1 MDQLG
6 VEAESLSVDSGKCAY
21 SSSPVAALE
30 AIRAFEGPILVDFD
44 ETLYLRNSTED
55 FIDCAVPGVLA
66 LLLLRSLDVLKPWRV
81 TGGICTRDSWRVCA
95 ISTFFPWTAARWRAA
110 IPVLVIRYLNRELK
124 GALETRARSPIIVT
138 AGFHSIVAPL
148 LAEMGFADARVI
160 AAKAY
165 SFADRRHGK
174 LHRATRELGADMV
187 ARSLLVTDSTSDLD
201 LLQSCALPLRT
212 LWPQARYRRALSRVY
227 LPGEYLSR
235 IKQPGQAYLFRA
247 VLKEDFALWLLSSI
261 GLASNPLT
269 HLAGLLLLL
278 LSFWA
283 IYERGYVDND
293 LAASRYEIEPQLTR
307 TFHSDRVATPA
318 LQPWVWA
325 LLSGAAGVAVLH
337 PGAITFVAH
346 FALWVAALIAT
357 YAGFVFY
364 SRLDKMTRIWL
375 YPFLQLARSAAFI
388 VVVPIEPVG
397 AAALGA
403 HALSRWTP
411 YQLYRL
417 TSSRSWPNAR
427 PQVTRLISFALLSLI
442 IAGSLGLSVLLT
454 PSALALL
461 FWNGYLAR
469 RAIHTLVKS
478 AHRLDRDSRNYGAS
492 D

>member
-1 MDQLG
+1 
-6 VEAESLSVDSGKCAY
+6 
-21 SSSPVAALE
+21 
-30 AIRAFEGPILVDFD
+30 
-44 ETLYLRNSTED
+44 
-55 FIDCAVPGVLA
+55 
-66 LLLLRSLDVLKPWRV
+66 
-81 TGGICTRDSWRVCA
+81 
-95 ISTFFPWTAARWRAA
+95 
-110 IPVLVIRYLNRELK
+110 
-124 GALETRARSPIIVT
+124 
-138 AGFHSIVAPL
+138 
-148 LAEMGFADARVI
+148 
-160 AAKAY
+160 
-165 SFADRRHGK
+165 
-174 LHRATRELGADMV
+174 MV

-212 LWPQARYRRALSRVY
+212 LWPQARYRRALSLVY

-247 VLKEDFALWLLSSI
+247 VLKEDFAFWLLSSI

-337 PGAITFVAH
+337 PGATTFVAH